1 MTPLMNTVANN
12 SPAGF
17 IYLYF
22 GKSHSLDTVD
32 VNGNTLLHLAAKSN
46 AVGIAKL
53 LRHLNRAGKQGVFDL
68 NRTNIAGESPAFQT
82 VLALSV

>member
-1 MTPLMNTVANN
+1 MTPLMNTVAHN

-22 GKSHSLDTVD
+22 GKKGSLENVD

-46 AVGIAKL
+46 AVEIAKL
-53 LRHLNRAGKQGVFDL
+53 LRHLG
-68 NRTNIAGESPAFQT
+68 
-82 VLALSV
+82 